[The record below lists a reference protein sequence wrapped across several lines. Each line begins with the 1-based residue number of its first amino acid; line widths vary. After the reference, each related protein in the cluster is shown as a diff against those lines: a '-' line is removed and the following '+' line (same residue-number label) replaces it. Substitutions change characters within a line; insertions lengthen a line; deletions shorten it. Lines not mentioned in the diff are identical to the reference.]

1 MTEEGI
7 DARSRVLLDSLL
19 RAVGPSSYERP
30 AAEIWREAA
39 AEFADVRGDALG
51 NSFATVN
58 PGGGPRI
65 ALVGHVDEIGLLV
78 KHVDPSGVIFV
89 GEIGGWDP
97 AVLVGQ
103 RVTVRTAT
111 GLVPGVVGKAAR
123 HLLSDEER
131 KRAPVVHD
139 LWVDIGASDAADAA
153 SVVQIGDPI
162 VMAAEPVPLR
172 GRRLASRALDNRL
185 GALVVLEAARRA
197 AAAGDLKAEV
207 VAIASVRE
215 ETSDSGART
224 AAYALDPDIAITLD
238 VTHTDDY
245 PNSNQERVTGSRSL
259 GSGPSI
265 SRGAAQ
271 HEGIARRLMAV
282 AGDARIPYTLEADGS
297 ASWTDSEAMQD
308 VRAGIP
314 CGLVGIPLRYMHS
327 PSETCDLR
335 DVEQCIDLVAR
346 FCRSLAPGEDWTQ

>member
-7 DARSRVLLDSLL
+7 DARTRVLLDSLL

-30 AAEIWREAA
+30 AAEVWRKAA
-39 AEFADVRGDALG
+39 GEFADVRGDALG

-58 PGGGPRI
+58 AGGGPRI

-78 KHVDPSGVIFV
+78 KHIDPSGVIFV
-89 GEIGGWDP
+89 GEIGSWDP

-103 RVTVRTAT
+103 RVTVATAA
-111 GLVPGVVGKAAR
+111 GPVSGVMGKAAR
-123 HLLSDEER
+123 HLLSEEER
-131 KRAPVVHD
+131 KRVPQVHD
-139 LWVDIGASDAADAA
+139 LWIDIGASDHDDAA
-153 SVVQIGDPI
+153 SAVQIGDPV
-162 VMAAEPVPLR
+162 VMAAEPVELR

-185 GALVVLEAARRA
+185 GALVALEAARRA
-197 AAAGDLKAEV
+197 AETGDLAAEV
-207 VAIASVRE
+207 IAVASVRE
-215 ETSDSGART
+215 ETSYAGART
-224 AAYALDPDIAITLD
+224 AAFAVEPDIAITLD

-245 PNSNQERVTGSRSL
+245 PNTHQARVTGSRAL

-271 HEGIARRLMAV
+271 HEGVAHRLIAV
-282 AGDARIPYTLEADGS
+282 AREAGIPFTLEADGS
-297 ASWTDSEAMQD
+297 ASWTDSEAVQE
-308 VRAGIP
+308 VRSGVP

-335 DVEQCIDLVAR
+335 DVELAIDLVAS
-346 FCRSLAPGEDWTQ
+346 FCRSIRPREDWTQ